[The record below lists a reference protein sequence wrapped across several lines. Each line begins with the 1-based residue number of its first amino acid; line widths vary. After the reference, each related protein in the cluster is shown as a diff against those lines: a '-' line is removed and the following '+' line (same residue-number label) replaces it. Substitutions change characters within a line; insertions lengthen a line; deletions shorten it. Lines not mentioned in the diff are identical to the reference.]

1 MARVPVHRQIGNMV
15 SHLAQIPVGAGVRI
29 RPKLSKPLPPGVERL
44 FLDANP
50 PQKSRGFGLRLSQPR
65 GTSWN
70 QRFSLRRSKPASP
83 RTPEPNSAKLLGSG
97 VEAGTNSPDER
108 GPSVECACP
117 EKTWSI
123 LGLFPR

>member
-1 MARVPVHRQIGNMV
+1 MIFDVKRIYRQAVKHARHTT
-15 SHLAQIPVGAGVRI
+15 
-29 RPKLSKPLPPGVERL
+29 KKPS
-44 FLDANP
+44 FW
-50 PQKSRGFGLRLSQPR
+50 LRLSQPR

-108 GPSVECACP
+108 GPSVECAWP